1 MDKVSESMVRSY
13 GVLTN
18 SFLELEPAYSEH
30 YKMSLNSVLYICFGS
45 FFNLSAAQL
54 LEFAMALEA
63 SGQNFIWVVRRESKQ
78 SLQKRRS
85 GCQKDLR
92 KGWKKAVGGFMT
104 HCGWNSTLEGVTA
117 GVPMVT
123 WPLGVKYNHNE
134 RLIVEVL
141 KIRVAVG
148 AQEWSRH
155 EREILVKREEIEM
168 AIIQL
173 LVGEEAEELRNRA
186 QALREMAMKILNLRS
201 SIWGHLMHRIGSG
214 KKAYLWW
221 DNWLPSGPLV
231 ENSGTRIIQQSSLRS
246 HMRW

>member
-1 MDKVSESMVRSY
+1 MIR
-13 GVLTN
+13 GW
-18 SFLELEPAYSEH
+18 EP
-30 YKMSLNSVLYICFGS
+30 
-45 FFNLSAAQL
+45 Q
-54 LEFAMALEA
+54 
-63 SGQNFIWVVRRESKQ
+63 
-78 SLQKRRS
+78 
-85 GCQKDLR
+85 
-92 KGWKKAVGGFMT
+92 
-104 HCGWNSTLEGVTA
+104 GVTA
-117 GVPMVT
+117 GVPVVT
-123 WPLGVKYNHNE
+123 WPLYAEQSDNE
-134 RLIVEVL
+134 KLIAYVL
-141 KIRVAVG
+141 RIGIGVG